1 MTDDVR
7 LQASGLRKEFPELVA
22 VQHLEL
28 DVKAGEIVG
37 LLGPNGAG
45 KTTALR
51 MLAGILTPTD
61 GSATV
66 CGHDTRKD
74 AINARRHLGF
84 LSGDTALY
92 RRLTPRELLQYFGA
106 MYEMDKQTIAE
117 RSSVIFDKLDMNSFA
132 DRHCGK
138 LSSGQQQKANI
149 ARTLLHEPDVLILD
163 EPTNALDIVTG
174 RFIRETL
181 LAAKDDGKAILFSTH
196 HMDTA
201 EYLCDRIYLMHQG
214 TIRASGSTE
223 EICATCGCDS
233 LTDSFLKL
241 IDDDKSEAPE
251 AEAKAEVEVSE

>member
-1 MTDDVR
+1 MNQDVKLEAR
-7 LQASGLRKEFPELVA
+7 ALRKEFAEVIA
-22 VQHLEL
+22 VQHLDL
-28 DVKAGEIVG
+28 NVRPGEIVG

-61 GSATV
+61 GTAMV
-66 CGHDTRKD
+66 CGQDVKKD
-74 AINARRHLGF
+74 PIQARRNLGF
-84 LSGDTALY
+84 LSGGTALY

-106 MYEMDKQTIAE
+106 MYEMSKSEIAD
-117 RSSVIFDKLDMNSFA
+117 RSNHIFESLDMNDFA

-149 ARTLLHEPDVLILD
+149 ARTLLHDPEVLILD

-181 LAAKDDGKAILFSTH
+181 LEAKERGKAILFSTH

-201 EYLCDRIYLMHQG
+201 EYLCDRIYLLYQG
-214 TIRASGSTE
+214 VVRSSGTTD
-223 EICATCGCDS
+223 EICRACGCNS

-241 IDDDKSEAPE
+241 IDGSEECAGE
-251 AEAKAEVEVSE
+251 